1 MHLGGAVELFG
12 ELTSKGERKKPR
24 RWVTI
29 GCDLGQRR
37 DPTAICVTESQLRP
51 TGETRVAVRHPDG
64 SQTQRPET
72 VGFFAVRH
80 LERLQLGTSYPEVT
94 ARVAE
99 VIGRLEATFPTAHLA
114 LVVDQTGVGLP
125 VVEMVREALRGSRC
139 SVTGAV
145 LTGSERM
152 EGSVGRREIR
162 VGKTHLVATLQALLE
177 QRLIA
182 LPETAEGRQLA
193 QELQDFEIRVNENAN
208 LISGAFRTGAH
219 DDLVVALGLSCLDD
233 PRKRQ
238 VGVSSVALWE

>member
-1 MHLGGAVELFG
+1 
-12 ELTSKGERKKPR
+12 
-24 RWVTI
+24 
-29 GCDLGQRR
+29 
-37 DPTAICVTESQLRP
+37 
-51 TGETRVAVRHPDG
+51 
-64 SQTQRPET
+64 
-72 VGFFAVRH
+72 
-80 LERLQLGTSYPEVT
+80 
-94 ARVAE
+94 
-99 VIGRLEATFPTAHLA
+99 
-114 LVVDQTGVGLP
+114 

-162 VGKTHLVATLQALLE
+162 LGKTHLVSRLQVLLE

-208 LISGAFRTGAH
+208 LVSGAFRTGAH

-233 PRKRQ
+233 PRKQQ
-238 VGVSSVALWE
+238 VGCPRLLSGTSSLAPRSVRAVPSVPEAGRRDL

>member
-1 MHLGGAVELFG
+1 MCPSTAELGRQYAGILARLRTQHHGASRLPASLIHFLDRPLSTERVSGSRSIEQTEL
-12 ELTSKGERKKPR
+12 
-24 RWVTI
+24 
-29 GCDLGQRR
+29 
-37 DPTAICVTESQLRP
+37 
-51 TGETRVAVRHPDG
+51 
-64 SQTQRPET
+64 PEQ
-72 VGFFAVRH
+72 VGFFAVRW
-80 LERLQLGTSYPEVT
+80 LERLQLGTSYPVVT
-94 ARVAE
+94 ERVARVVGDLA
-99 VIGRLEATFPTAHLA
+99 RTFPEAQLR

-162 VGKTHLVATLQALLE
+162 LGKTHLVSRLQVLLE

-182 LPETAEGRQLA
+182 LPETSEGRRLA

-233 PRKRQ
+233 PRKQR
-238 VGVSSVALWE
+238 VGVSSLPLWD